1 MIYEQNGN
9 DTVIFT
15 DMAAA
20 AKNNAGPWFVNNL
33 QGFLNHYQEKTP

>member
-15 DMAAA
+15 DMAA